1 MKKIIKKIELLTF
14 LTPILIVFGLYVLDL
29 NTIFKDIIAFVLL
42 VSTYFIGTFLDEF
55 FRNIENDQEDLSD
68 ETDEVKD
75 LKTISYAIRFIS
87 LLNFFIVVMTIFS
100 ERIKDTNIKLGVAGC
115 VVALAGLQYFFTVRL
130 IKKTEKNQ

>member
-1 MKKIIKKIELLTF
+1 MGKIIKKIELITL

-55 FRNIENDQEDLSD
+55 FRNIENDQKDLSD

-115 VVALAGLQYFFTVRL
+115 VVALAALQYFFTVRL